1 MISDV
6 CPDCRRAA
14 EWWTVCSNRHRG
26 RGPFLLPFLPSCLC
40 CEGWCRGWRRPW
52 AALRAEWET
61 GSGLGQS
68 GVAASWASCLSSS
81 VRPAGSQRPFRGEQE
96 VVPSTSFEIL
106 LVLVHRA
113 CCLLGSLRAQRGC
126 EAEALSGR
134 TPGCLSGSW
143 GVRAGRS
150 PGLAECRACSAG
162 PVKPSRLS
170 ICPRNPGSSFPRSV
184 HIKPEL
190 TASRWKVCCWAW
202 LLNQ

>member
-1 MISDV
+1 MSAPTAGGQQSGGR
-6 CPDCRRAA
+6 CAQT
-14 EWWTVCSNRHRG
+14 WHRG
-26 RGPFLLPFLPSCLC
+26 RGSFLLPFLPSCLC
-40 CEGWCRGWRRPW
+40 CEGWRRGWRRPW

-81 VRPAGSQRPFRGEQE
+81 VRPASSQHPFRGEQE
-96 VVPSTSFEIL
+96 VAPSTSFEIL

-113 CCLLGSLRAQRGC
+113 CCLLRG
-126 EAEALSGR
+126 ASGRRGPEALLGR

-170 ICPRNPGSSFPRSV
+170 ICPRNPGSSLPSSV

-190 TASRWKVCCWAW
+190 AASRWKVCCWAW